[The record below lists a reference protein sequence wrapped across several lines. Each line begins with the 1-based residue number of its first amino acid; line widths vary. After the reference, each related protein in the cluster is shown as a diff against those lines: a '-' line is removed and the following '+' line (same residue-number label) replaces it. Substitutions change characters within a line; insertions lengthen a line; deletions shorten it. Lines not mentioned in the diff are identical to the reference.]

1 MSSAKSKFT
10 SLTQKTLMNLSKKE
24 LSKTSLIKSMTV
36 GKKNVTGKNNSGK
49 ITINHKGGGH
59 KKKYRKIDFL
69 RNEDSIGIVTS
80 LEYDPCR
87 TAYIASVYDFLNHKY
102 FYTIAPKTLNIGDI
116 VKAGFSAE
124 TKIGHSLSLTK
135 IPIGGFIHN
144 VSLKENKK
152 AQLTRSAGTSA
163 QLIERTSQHCR
174 VVLSS
179 GVHKFIPPTCYATI
193 GTVSN
198 EFSLLKKINKAGR
211 SRWLNRRPI
220 VRGVAMN
227 PIDHPH
233 GGGEGKSSGGRS
245 SVTPWGKPTKNGKT
259 SNSRIYK
266 RTLKAVAKTN

>member
-1 MSSAKSKFT
+1 MNSIANK
-10 SLTQKTLMNLSKKE
+10 LTPLNQKTLKNLSKKE

-36 GKKNVTGKNNSGK
+36 GKKNITGKNNFGK

-59 KKKYRKIDFL
+59 KKKYRKINFT
-69 RNEDSIGIVTS
+69 RNEDSIGIIMS

-87 TAYIASVYDFLNHKY
+87 TAFIVSVYDFLNCKY
-102 FYTIAPKTLNIGDI
+102 FYIIAPKALNIGDI
-116 VKAGFSAE
+116 VKSGINAE
-124 TKIGHSLSLTK
+124 TKTGHSLPLMK

-144 VSLKENKK
+144 ISLKENKEG
-152 AQLTRSAGTSA
+152 QLARAAGMSA
-163 QLIERTSQHCR
+163 QLIEKTAKYCR
-174 VVLSS
+174 IALSS

-198 EFSLLKKINKAGR
+198 EFSFFKKINKAGR
-211 SRWLNRRPI
+211 NRWLNRRPT

-245 SVTPWGKPTKNGKT
+245 SVTP
-259 SNSRIYK
+259 
-266 RTLKAVAKTN
+266 